1 MLREC
6 ALESPGFARLLDVWH
21 NRARGAEEFRAAGG
35 KVVGCLGD
43 DVPEEYVL
51 AGGMM
56 PVRIPPDPDTDLAEA
71 DRWLEACFDPLV
83 RSQFDRIVRGETA
96 KLCDYIAVSNSTDVL
111 VRIYLYLRE
120 LRRTEPECPVPPT
133 AFIDWLFTRSRRFQ
147 LANERTAAEF
157 RNTAEKWAGRPISD
171 GDVAAAIAL
180 LNENRAALRE
190 ISALRLAPEP
200 RVSGAEALVITGAGF
215 YMDKAAH
222 TSLVRAAAK
231 EAESWPT
238 LSGPRVFL
246 SGTGQ
251 YDTAIYDMIEGCGAV
266 VVAEDHDC
274 GMRWYEGDTDPYLP
288 PESAVAARYMLRS
301 PSPKKAT
308 VAARVEAL
316 RTAAKA
322 AGAQGVAV
330 CMNRFEEAASWD
342 FPEQRR
348 ALAQLGIAAR
358 EFFHLPYPAAGV
370 PGLKADMADFVRSLK
385 GGGQNG

>member
-6 ALESPGFARLLDVWH
+6 ALESPSFSRLLDVWR

-35 KVVGCLGD
+35 RVVGCLGE
-43 DVPEEYVL
+43 DVPEEYII
-51 AGGMM
+51 AGGML
-56 PVRIPPDPDTDLAEA
+56 PVRIPPDPESDLAGA

-96 KLCDYIAVSNSTDVL
+96 RLCDYIAVSNSTDVL

-133 AFIDWLFTRSRRFQ
+133 AFIDWLFTRSRKFQ
-147 LANERTAAEF
+147 LANERTAAIF
-157 RNTAEKWAGRPISD
+157 RAQAETWAGRPISD
-171 GDVAAAIAL
+171 GDVAAAIGI

-215 YMDKAAH
+215 YMERAAH
-222 TSLVRAAAK
+222 TALVRDVAR
-231 EAESWPT
+231 EAESWPALT
-238 LSGPRVFL
+238 GPRVFL

-251 YDTAIYDMIEGCGAV
+251 YDTGIYDMIEDGGAV

-274 GMRWYEGDTDPYLP
+274 GMRWYEGDTDPALP
-288 PESAVAARYMLRS
+288 PERAVAARYMLRS

-308 VAARVEAL
+308 VEARVEAL
-316 RTAAKA
+316 CRAVKA
-322 AGAQGVAV
+322 ADARGVAV
-330 CMNRFEEAASWD
+330 CMDRFEEAASWD

-348 ALAQLGIAAR
+348 ALAEMGVTAR
-358 EFFHLPYPAAGV
+358 EFFHLPYPAAGD
-370 PGLKADMADFVRSLK
+370 PGLKADMADFVRAL

>member
-1 MLREC
+1 MIRKC
-6 ALESPGFARLLDVWH
+6 ALESAGFSRLLDVWR

-35 KVVGCLGD
+35 RVVGCLGE
-43 DVPEEYVL
+43 DVPEEYII
-51 AGGMM
+51 AGGML
-56 PVRIPPDPDTDLAEA
+56 PVRIPPDPESDLAGA

-96 KLCDYIAVSNSTDVL
+96 RLCDYIAVSNSTDVL

-120 LRRTEPECPVPPT
+120 LRRTEPDCPVPPT
-133 AFIDWLFTRSRRFQ
+133 AFIDWLFTRSRKFQ
-147 LANERTAAEF
+147 LANERTAAIF
-157 RNTAEKWAGRPISD
+157 RAQAETWAGRPISD
-171 GDVAAAIAL
+171 GDVAAAIGI

-215 YMDKAAH
+215 YMERAAH
-222 TSLVRAAAK
+222 TALVRDVAR
-231 EAESWPT
+231 EAESWPALT
-238 LSGPRVFL
+238 GPRVFL

-251 YDTAIYDMIEGCGAV
+251 YDTGIYDMIEDGGAV

-274 GMRWYEGDTDPYLP
+274 GMRWYEGDTDPTLP
-288 PESAVAARYMLRS
+288 PERAVAARYMLRS

-308 VAARVEAL
+308 VEARVEAL
-316 RTAAKA
+316 CRAVKA
-322 AGAQGVAV
+322 ADARGVAV
-330 CMNRFEEAASWD
+330 CMDRFEEAASWD

-348 ALAQLGIAAR
+348 ALAEMGVTAR
-358 EFFHLPYPAAGV
+358 EFFHLPYPAAGD
-370 PGLKADMADFVRSLK
+370 PGLKADMADFVRAL